1 MRRRVSKTG
10 WGRLSSFFFWSLAAI
25 GGVVVVL
32 TQTPL
37 VSWAARPL
45 VVYAPLEKAD
55 AIVVLGGGVRPDG
68 VLTDATQ
75 RRLVYALRLLR
86 GGYAPIVILTGG
98 NPEDP
103 DLSESDPME
112 RVARELGFSPGTFI
126 VETKAER
133 TSEQALAV
141 REIVRSRQ
149 MKSVILVTAPTHS
162 FRALQTFRK
171 AGVPVI
177 VGTIDPALK
186 APTKPTPW
194 WKRWVTLNLGIILGR
209 LNLTGLVLYEYV
221 ALTLYWWNGW
231 I

>member
-10 WGRLSSFFFWSLAAI
+10 WGRLSSLFFWSLAAI

-32 TQTPL
+32 TQTPV
-37 VSWAARPL
+37 VSWAARSL

-55 AIVVLGGGVRPDG
+55 AIVVLGGGVRFDG
-68 VLTDATQ
+68 ALNDISQ
-75 RRLVYALRLLR
+75 RRLIYALRLLKN
-86 GGYAPIVILTGG
+86 GYAPIVILTGG

-103 DLSESDPME
+103 DLSESEQME
-112 RVARELGFSPGTFI
+112 RVARELGFPSERFI
-126 VETKAER
+126 VDITAKR
-133 TSEQALAV
+133 TSEQARAV

-149 MKSVILVTAPTHS
+149 MKSVILVTSPTHS

-171 AGVPVI
+171 AGVPAI
-177 VGTIDPALK
+177 PGTVDPALK
-186 APTKPTPW
+186 PPKPTPW
-194 WKRWVTLNLGIILGR
+194 WKEWVTLDLGLILGR

-221 ALTLYWWNGW
+221 ALAIYWWNGW